1 MAKSRSMH
9 LVTHLPRCEAD
20 ALVDK
25 MAARLENKT
34 FEALGN

>member
-1 MAKSRSMH
+1 M
-9 LVTHLPRCEAD
+9 VTHRLRCEAD

-25 MAARLENKT
+25 MADRLENRT

>member
-1 MAKSRSMH
+1 M
-9 LVTHLPRCEAD
+9 VTHLPRCEAD

-25 MAARLENKT
+25 MADRLENKT

>member
-1 MAKSRSMH
+1 M
-9 LVTHLPRCEAD
+9 VTHLPSCEAD

-25 MAARLENKT
+25 MADRLENKT

>member
-1 MAKSRSMH
+1 M
-9 LVTHLPRCEAD
+9 THLRRCEVD

-25 MAARLENKT
+25 LADRLEKKT

>member
-1 MAKSRSMH
+1 M
-9 LVTHLPRCEAD
+9 VTHRPRPRCEAD

-25 MAARLENKT
+25 LADRLENKT

>member
-1 MAKSRSMH
+1 M
-9 LVTHLPRCEAD
+9 VTHRLRCEAD

-25 MAARLENKT
+25 MADRLENKT

>member
-1 MAKSRSMH
+1 MVAH
-9 LVTHLPRCEAD
+9 WPRCEAD

-25 MAARLENKT
+25 VADRLEKKA

>member
-1 MAKSRSMH
+1 M
-9 LVTHLPRCEAD
+9 VTHLPRCKAD

-25 MAARLENKT
+25 MAHRLENKT

>member
-1 MAKSRSMH
+1 M
-9 LVTHLPRCEAD
+9 THWPRCEAD

-25 MAARLENKT
+25 LAHRLDKKT

>member
-1 MAKSRSMH
+1 M
-9 LVTHLPRCEAD
+9 THLPRCEAD

-25 MAARLENKT
+25 LADRLEKKT

>member
-1 MAKSRSMH
+1 MVNHR
-9 LVTHLPRCEAD
+9 PRCEAD

-25 MAARLENKT
+25 MAARLKNKT